1 MQTLPGNGLKENSAS
16 VKLLFLSDCVV
27 FWPLFCN
34 EARKVTVISAD
45 HLSAVNYSENLF
57 KWKHLE
63 KLFTHIS
70 LELAV
75 LTEAKCKLQVVQ

>member
-1 MQTLPGNGLKENSAS
+1 MLSTQLIVLQTLPGNGLKENSAL
-16 VKLLFLSDCVV
+16 VKLLFLSDYVV

-34 EARKVTVISAD
+34 QTRKVTVISAD

-63 KLFTHIS
+63 KLFTH
-70 LELAV
+70 V
-75 LTEAKCKLQVVQ
+75 